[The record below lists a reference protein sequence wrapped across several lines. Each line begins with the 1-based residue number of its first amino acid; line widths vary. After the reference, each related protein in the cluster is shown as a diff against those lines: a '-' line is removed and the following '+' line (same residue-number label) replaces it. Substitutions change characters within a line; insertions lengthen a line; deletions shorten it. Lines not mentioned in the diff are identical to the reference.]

1 MQSLLRGLSR
11 GASRGADLASTSVSQ
26 AGRQRI
32 HKVGHRG
39 RTGGLCPCSTAGSSW
54 PHPFTVTAAKGK
66 PQTALPWL
74 YFPSSLSLNEEI
86 KLLHTLFK
94 KHILISPE
102 KRRYRVFYPPHGEY
116 TCTWHLPNVSFSDWH
131 TVWWA
136 ISPLTLLFWLTP
148 GVAQFPFWQPI
159 IKSFSL
165 SAVRFFSPILQHRKD
180 ISFCSFYF
188 L

>member
-116 TCTWHLPNVSFSDWH
+116 TSTWHLPNVSFSDWH

-136 ISPLTLLFWLTP
+136 ISPPYTPLLINSRSSTISFLTAHYKVIL
-148 GVAQFPFWQPI
+148 PFSS
-159 IKSFSL
+159 K
-165 SAVRFFSPILQHRKD
+165 VFFSHFTAQEGH
-180 ISFCSFYF
+180 F
-188 L
+188 LL